1 LSAAAGVAP
10 RALEGLRVLDLTRY
24 IPGPYC
30 TQLLADLGADVVKVE
45 PPSGDPTRHVP
56 PEIGGQSVVHAA
68 LNRGKRSIVVNLRV
82 AEGPEVVRRLAR
94 RADVLV
100 ETFRPGVLARRGL
113 GEAELRAANPRLV
126 YCSISGYGQD
136 GPLALRA
143 GHDIDYAALGGFLGT
158 NRGGDGRPVLPATQV
173 ADMTGGLLAVIAVLA
188 ALQRRDRTGHGQ
200 HLDVS
205 LFESVL
211 ALMTVPAAR
220 TLAGSE
226 ASGQLG
232 GRYACYN
239 VYRCADGRELA
250 VGALEP
256 KFWEALCV
264 ALGLPEQ
271 IPRQWE
277 DGAASDETVAVFAR
291 RFAEKDRDVW
301 LRELVEVE
309 TCVEPVLELDEA
321 LTQDHVLARRGVL
334 RQTIGAVRAPTV
346 ASPLRCCEPGAGG
359 GRPVPGL
366 GQHTDDVLEE
376 VGLSAA
382 EIGALRQ
389 AGAVA

>member
-45 PPSGDPTRHVP
+45 PPSGDPTRRVP
-56 PEIGGQSVVHAA
+56 PDIGGDSVVHAA
-68 LNRGKRSIVVNLRV
+68 LNRGKRSIVVDLR
-82 AEGPEVVRRLAR
+82 APDGPGVVQRLAR

-158 NRGGDGRPVLPATQV
+158 NRGGDGRPVLPGTQV

-188 ALQRRDRTGHGQ
+188 ALQRRERTGRGQ

-205 LFESVL
+205 LFEGVL

-220 TLAGSE
+220 TLAGGDALGE
-226 ASGQLG
+226 LG
-232 GRYACYN
+232 GRYACYK

-256 KFWEALCV
+256 KFWETLCV
-264 ALGLPEQ
+264 ALGLPER

-277 DGAASDETVAVFAR
+277 DGAARDETVAVFAR
-291 RFAEKDRDVW
+291 RFAEKDRAAW
-301 LRELVEVE
+301 LRELAEVE

-321 LTQDHVLARRGVL
+321 LTQAQVRARRGLL
-334 RQTIGAVRAPTV
+334 RQTIGVARAPTV
-346 ASPLRCCEPGAGG
+346 ASPMRCCEPEADAG
-359 GRPVPGL
+359 RAVPGL

-376 VGLSAA
+376 TGLSAA
-382 EIGALRQ
+382 EISALRQ